1 MTLPFF
7 PDLVFAWVFLA
18 TLLGLLVAASVIDF
32 RYMVVPKWLTL
43 TALPLGLL
51 FNAVRGGWLG
61 GQDSPVWVL
70 GSGGTALGVLD
81 GLLFALAGFALGFAL
96 FFLLWVTGVCG
107 GGDVKLFAAL
117 GAWIGPGRCVSVLLA
132 TLAVLVV
139 VVFAEVAVRLF
150 RGEWKVVRRPASPPR
165 GLRQAKKRRLVG
177 FSLPLTVAVAVV
189 LLWSFRV
196 ELQLAPPR
204 EVSSAKVEDHAH

>member
-1 MTLPFF
+1 MSLPFF

-18 TLLGLLVAASVIDF
+18 TLLGLLVAASVIDY
-32 RYMVVPKWLTL
+32 RYLVVPKWITL

-61 GQDSPVWVL
+61 AQESPVWVL
-70 GSGGTALGVLD
+70 GAGGTALGILD
-81 GLLFALAGFALGFAL
+81 GLLFALAGFALGFVL
-96 FFLLWVTGVCG
+96 FFLLWILGVCG

-117 GAWIGPGRCVSVLLA
+117 GAWIGPGQCVIVLIA
-132 TLAVLVV
+132 TLVVLIV
-139 VVFAEVAVRLF
+139 VVFVQIALRLF
-150 RGEWKVVRRPASPPR
+150 RGDWKAIRRPASPPK

-177 FSLPLTVAVAVV
+177 FSLPLTVAVTAV

-204 EVSSAKVEDHAH
+204 EVSTAKVQGHAQ